1 MILGYIKISFMKMS
15 KYNKEINNILKDP
28 YNYANK
34 ISKKELENILTYL
47 NKLYRQSNKSVVS
60 DEVYDIMLDVLK
72 VKDPKSS
79 FLKKLEKRF
88 QKIRFYFHFI
98 WQVWIKLKV
107 ILNKQINGKKI
118 SWSIYIE

>member
-79 FLKKLEKRF
+79 FFKKNWRRDFKR
-88 QKIRFYFHFI
+88 
-98 WQVWIKLKV
+98 
-107 ILNKQINGKKI
+107 
-118 SWSIYIE
+118 